1 MTKTWSYSGEN
12 IASVHS
18 SDASTVQRVYTVA
31 PGQTGNALDRH
42 DVNTSSE
49 TTTSRYCLYNHRGDV
64 VGVTDSSGA
73 LKYLYEYDA
82 YGNVTADYNGAGV
95 SAPTDDTLTRCVK
108 AEKKRRILLI

>member
-1 MTKTWSYSGEN
+1 M
-12 IASVHS
+12 
-18 SDASTVQRVYTVA
+18 
-31 PGQTGNALDRH
+31 
-42 DVNTSSE
+42 
-49 TTTSRYCLYNHRGDV
+49 

-82 YGNVTADYNGAGV
+82 YGNVTADYNGEGV